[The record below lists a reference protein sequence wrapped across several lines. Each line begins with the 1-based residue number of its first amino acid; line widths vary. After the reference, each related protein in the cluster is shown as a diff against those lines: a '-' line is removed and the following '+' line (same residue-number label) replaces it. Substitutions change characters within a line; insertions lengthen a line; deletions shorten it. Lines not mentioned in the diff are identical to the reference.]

1 MLRDPSLVPLSRQH
15 HNGLALVVLSERSLA
30 EDSSPENVSRLAKRA
45 VERFE
50 VELVNHFKMEENV
63 LFPAIESELGDSA
76 LVRELIAE
84 HRMVEQLTGRL
95 REQPS
100 RATLDD
106 FLGLLRT
113 HIRKE
118 ENELFED
125 IQRRLA
131 RQTLDEVGGVLE
143 AKAVQICL
151 NP

>member
-1 MLRDPSLVPLSRQH
+1 MPLSRQH